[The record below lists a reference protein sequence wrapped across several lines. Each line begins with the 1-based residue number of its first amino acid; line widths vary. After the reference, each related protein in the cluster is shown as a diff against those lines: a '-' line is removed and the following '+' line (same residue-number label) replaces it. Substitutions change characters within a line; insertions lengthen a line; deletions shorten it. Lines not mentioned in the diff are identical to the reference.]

1 MTFMSFFLQLG
12 KKLPFVRCVIEKYEG
27 EILDL
32 RMALVKQ
39 VFPNLRQEADYILQN
54 GWCMYPYRAL
64 SAQCEIKTGYDREL
78 RLPFVMHRDKRLY
91 FPKSYS
97 EAKCR
102 QSYYSLTQSDCILGG
117 KHMEKQ
123 PHQYQSETFKIEK
136 GDVLADVGCAEGL
149 LALDKIEEVEKV
161 FLFEGDSKWVP
172 ALQATFR
179 SYMDKVVIINKF
191 VADKDSDTTITLKT
205 ALRDVSDK
213 DVFIKMDIE
222 GAEVEVLEGSRDF
235 LSFSKNIKLACCTYH
250 HQADADIMVTLYEE
264 MGYQHEFSEGFMYF
278 KAYDSQ
284 FLFPYF
290 RHCVLRGWK

>member
-1 MTFMSFFLQLG
+1 MSFKSLILQLG
-12 KKLPFVRCVIEKYEG
+12 KKLPYVRSVIEKYEG

-39 VFPNLRQEADYILQN
+39 AYPELRQEADYILQN
-54 GWCMYPYRAL
+54 GWVMYPYRAL
-64 SAQCEIKTGYDREL
+64 SAPSEVKSGYDREM
-78 RLPFVMHRDKRLY
+78 RLPFVMHRDKKLF

-117 KHMEKQ
+117 KYMEKQ

-136 GDVLADVGCAEGL
+136 GDVLADVGCAEAL
-149 LALDKIEEVEKV
+149 LTLDKIDDVERAY
-161 FLFEGDSKWVP
+161 LFEGDSKWMP

-179 SYMDKVVIINKF
+179 DYMDKVVIINKF
-191 VADKDSDTTITLKT
+191 VANKDSNSTITLKT
-205 ALRDVSDK
+205 ALKDVSDK
-213 DVFIKMDIE
+213 KVFIKMDIE
-222 GAEVEVLEGSRDF
+222 GAEVEVLKDSKGF
-235 LSFSKNIKLACCTYH
+235 LSSSQNIRLACCTYH
-250 HQADADIMVTLYEE
+250 HQADADLMVALYDE
-264 MGYQHEFSEGFMYF
+264 MGYQHEFSEGYMYF
-278 KAYDSQ
+278 KAYDSR